1 MTKTDFITAVSNKT
15 NINKTEADKLITA
28 VFDVITEAIVSGD
41 TVRVSGFGIFE
52 VSERKG
58 RTGRNPQTGEE
69 IEIAASR
76 LPKFKAAK
84 ALKDAVNA

>member
-41 TVRVSGFGIFE
+41 TVRVPGFGIFE